1 MRSFHLRRTLIALV
15 LFGISFAYVEA
26 SVVVYLRASYE
37 PLHQR
42 LYPERAPT
50 DLFPI
55 LRPDQLDAAGP
66 EYIER
71 LYTELAREAA
81 TLVMLAAVALAIAG
95 NVRQWLAAFMV
106 AFGVWDLFF
115 YVFLRVLTGWPA
127 SLMDWDLL
135 FLLPLPW
142 VSPVLAPV
150 IVASSMIVSGVILL
164 WRESRGCPVQLARSH
179 WTAIFAGG
187 VILVVAFCWDFRHV
201 MAGGYP
207 KSFNWPLFGLGET
220 IGVVAFLH
228 ALRAPDR
235 ARSMVSSPLTVGVSA
250 ARLLR

>member
-1 MRSFHLRRTLIALV
+1 MLKPVRTLTALA

-26 SVVVYLRASYE
+26 AVVVYLRASYE

-55 LRPDQLDAAGP
+55 IRPDQLEAAGP
-66 EYIER
+66 EYPGR

-81 TLVMLAAVALAIAG
+81 TLVMLASVALAIAG
-95 NVRQWLAAFMV
+95 NVRQWLAGFLV
-106 AFGVWDLFF
+106 AFGVWDVFF
-115 YVFLRVLTGWPA
+115 YVFLFVLIGWPA
-127 SLMDWDLL
+127 SLFAWDLL

-142 VSPVLAPV
+142 VGPVLAPL
-150 IVASSMIVSGVILL
+150 IVALSMIACGVVIL
-164 WRESRGCPVQLARSH
+164 WRESRGRPVHLARSH
-179 WTAIFAGG
+179 WAAILAGG
-187 VILVVAFCWDFRHV
+187 AIIVIAFCWDFRHI

-207 KSFNWPLFGLGET
+207 RSFNWPLFGLGET
-220 IGVVAFLH
+220 LGVVAFLH
-228 ALRAPDR
+228 ALLAPDR
-235 ARSMVSSPLTVGVSA
+235 ARTAAPSPLLAGASP